1 MHKQNLRVTLEKLRL
16 ELDSTVNSLD
26 DQLHTALK
34 EVADD
39 IETALGDEP
48 IEVRSG
54 KEQLQ
59 EMAVKFETDH
69 PRLANILGELTDT
82 LSKMGI

>member
-1 MHKQNLRVTLEKLRL
+1 MHKENLRVTLEKLRL
-16 ELDSTVNSLD
+16 ELDSTVHDLD
-26 DQLHTALK
+26 DHLHTTLK